1 MRCWCCI
8 REKDSVIVTIL
19 YNRANNKYQF
29 VNLTHGHICKCE
41 FNSIQDAIMD
51 MENEKQKG
59 ILLDYKEIK

>member
-1 MRCWCCI
+1 MRYWCCI